1 MHAGQDQ
8 FINDLASQLRQES
21 VVAFAV
27 VFGSASTGKTHLS
40 SDIDIAVKFTDSLSS
55 EERFR
60 KQCSLSGS
68 LQQSGQPFVD
78 VSDVAELPL
87 PVAHDAVSGT
97 FLCGDEQVFQ
107 QFKSKIE
114 AEFEEHQDDIQR
126 HCNDVIARI
135 AERGL
140 HG

>member
-8 FINDLASQLRQES
+8 FINDLASQLGQEP

-40 SDIDIAVKFTDSLSS
+40 SDIDIAVKFTESPSS

-60 KQCSLSGS
+60 KQCFLSGS

-87 PVAHDAVSGT
+87 PVAHDAVNGT
-97 FLCGDEQVFQ
+97 FLCGDKQSFQ

-114 AEFEEHQDDIQR
+114 TEFEEHQDEIQR
-126 HCNDVIARI
+126 HRSDVIARI